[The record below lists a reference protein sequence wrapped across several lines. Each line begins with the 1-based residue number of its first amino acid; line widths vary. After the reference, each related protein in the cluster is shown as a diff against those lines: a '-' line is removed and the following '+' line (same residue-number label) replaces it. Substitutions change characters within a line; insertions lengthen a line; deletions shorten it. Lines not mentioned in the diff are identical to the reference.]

1 MSLSSPGSRRGF
13 LQVLGTSAL
22 VSCLHPAE
30 APVGRFQIGNVKDL
44 DTAGSFKLSDTES
57 VAVFRDDGGLYA
69 MTLVCTHEQC
79 DMRTYGK
86 VTAETLTCNCHGSV
100 FDPGGNVKT
109 GPAEKPLDHYLVE
122 VEKDGEIFVN
132 ADKTVPAETRV
143 AVA

>member
-13 LQVLGTSAL
+13 LQVLGASAL

-30 APVGRFQIGNVKDL
+30 KPTGRLQIGNVKDL
-44 DTAGSFKLSDTES
+44 DTAGSFKLSDAES

-86 VTAETLTCNCHGSV
+86 VTADQLTCNCHGSV
-100 FDPGGNVKT
+100 FDPDGNVKN

-122 VEKDGEIFVN
+122 VETNGDIFVN

-143 AVA
+143 AMA